1 MTQPQVAT
9 VPAAVE
15 AALSA
20 QQVTTAKECGARFFN
35 SKIEAIETARVYAK
49 EVIGIEPSYDQWEQ
63 GRINW
68 CNGYVEANPENTG
81 NAADAEWKR
90 FVALLHDLFG
100 VDPVKPKSENKAAV
114 KKREERSDKLQK
126 LVEHYTQNGQK
137 TARELEGLR
146 MAAFEQAA
154 KGNSAAEKIAD
165 ELKKVIRVINSE
177 ENKELG
183 AQRTNCANK
192 SGPQRASVLALIG
205 YNRLLT
211 FSTKRTPLSLTIAK
225 KTKTK
230 ANP

>member
-100 VDPVKPKSENKAAV
+100 VDPVKPKSTNKAAT
-114 KKREERSDKLQK
+114 KKREERSAKMQK

-154 KGNSAAEKIAD
+154 KGNSAAEKMAD

-183 AQRTNCANK
+183 AQRAELRK
-192 SGPQRASVLALIG
+192 QVRAAAGKCTSLDRLQQALDILDED
-205 YNRLLT
+205 NAFT
-211 FSTKRTPLSLTIAK
+211 FEDSEEDEDEDES
-225 KTKTK
+225 
-230 ANP
+230 